1 MTDKDKIKQMEDANW
16 KPSNQHW
23 KDKAEKLQEDLD
35 ILSLPDPNILI
46 LSEKVDQLQ
55 EDLTNTAL
63 YYLAAEGQAQEN
75 LERAL
80 DAEEK
85 LNEAMTALQ
94 KVQAFVKEIEPY
106 ADQGHTLVPSL
117 LYACDVYNKLK
128 GDT

>member
-1 MTDKDKIKQMEDANW
+1 MEDANW
-16 KPSNQHW
+16 KPANQYW
-23 KDKAEKLQEDLD
+23 KEKAEKLQRDLD

-55 EDLTNTAL
+55 KDLTSTAL
-63 YYLAAEGQAQEN
+63 DYLAAEGQAQEN

-80 DAEEK
+80 DAEKK
-85 LNEAMTALQ
+85 LNEALAALQ

-128 GDT
+128 GED

>member
-1 MTDKDKIKQMEDANW
+1 MGDKDRIKQIKDANW
-16 KPSNQHW
+16 KPANQYW
-23 KDKAEKLQEDLD
+23 KEKAEKLQ
-35 ILSLPDPNILI
+35 
-46 LSEKVDQLQ
+46 Q
-55 EDLTNTAL
+55 DLTSTAL
-63 YYLAAEGQAQEN
+63 DYLAASGQAAEN

-117 LYACDVYNKLK
+117 RYACEVYNKLK

>member
-1 MTDKDKIKQMEDANW
+1 MTDRDKIAHMEDANW
-16 KPSNQHW
+16 KPANQHW
-23 KDKAEKLQEDLD
+23 KEKAEKLQ
-35 ILSLPDPNILI
+35 
-46 LSEKVDQLQ
+46 K
-55 EDLTNTAL
+55 DLTSTAL
-63 YYLAAEGQAQEN
+63 DYLAASGQAQEN

-85 LNEAMTALQ
+85 LNEALAALQ
-94 KVQAFVKEIEPY
+94 KVQAFVKDIEPY